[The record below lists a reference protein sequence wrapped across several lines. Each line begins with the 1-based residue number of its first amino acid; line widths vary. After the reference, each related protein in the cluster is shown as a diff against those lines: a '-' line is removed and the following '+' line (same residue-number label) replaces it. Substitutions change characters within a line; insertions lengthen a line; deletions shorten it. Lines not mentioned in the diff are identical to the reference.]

1 MSVGLGSNILS
12 LTTQRHLAQAQRQGA
27 VATERL
33 SSGLRINSSGDDA
46 AGIAV
51 AARLGVRA
59 SGLGIGLRNVNEAVS
74 LLQVTETAIDDASRG
89 LMRLR
94 ELALQSANGSNGPG
108 DRNALQQ
115 EAAQILE
122 EIRRLA
128 SQTSYRVERLLDG
141 RTGALGFQLGSAAG
155 EQFQLEDM
163 PNLTAEA
170 LGSATLVLDG
180 SSMGRAQAPA
190 PDTPAYEIGPEPDLE
205 LSTFEGG
212 STGQINVDNG
222 MPNFSARYI
231 AQRINLFVGD
241 TGIEA
246 SASTR
251 ATLSHL
257 SAAGTVSFTLGLS
270 PAVNPAFQEA
280 AISVGITD
288 SRDLSPLLAAINA
301 ANIGYAA
308 SFVNNGDRS
317 AIRIEHSTGQVVRIA
332 DFAGSAGGNQTI
344 RFAGERGPAVTLEE
358 NGNDSSVVH
367 GLVTLTSS
375 KGPIT
380 ARNANTDMFGGT
392 TSSLTGVSLAT
403 AAQAG
408 RALEIVD
415 GALGQLNDYR
425 SRVGA
430 WLNRLESTA
439 SNLTTGASNLGAAR
453 GRIVD
458 ADFAIETANLVRNQ
472 VLQQAGAAMVAQ
484 ANLQPREVLSL
495 LLR

>member
-1 MSVGLGSNILS
+1 MSVALGSNILS
-12 LTTQRHLAQAQRQGA
+12 LTTQRHLALALRQGA

-33 SSGLRINSSGDDA
+33 SSGLRINSSRDDA

-51 AARLGVRA
+51 AGRLGVRA

-74 LLQVTETAIDDASRG
+74 LLQTTETALDDASRS

-94 ELALQSANGSNGPG
+94 ELAMQSANGSNGQG
-108 DRNALQQ
+108 ERDALQQ

-122 EIRRLA
+122 EIGRLA
-128 SQTSYRVERLLDG
+128 SQTHYRGERLLDG
-141 RTGALGFQLGSAAG
+141 RAGTLAFQLGSATG

-163 PNLTAEA
+163 PDLRTEA
-170 LGSATLVLDG
+170 LGSDTLVLDG
-180 SSMGRAQAPA
+180 SSMGRAIAPA
-190 PDTPAYEIGPEPDLE
+190 PTTPSYEIGPESDLE
-205 LSTFEGG
+205 LQTSEGG
-212 STGQINVDNG
+212 STGPINVDDG
-222 MPNFSARYI
+222 MPNFSAKYI
-231 AQRINLFVGD
+231 AQRINLFVGN
-241 TGIEA
+241 TGILA

-257 SAAGTVSFTLGLS
+257 SAPGTVSFDLGLS
-270 PAVNPAFQEA
+270 PLTGLPGLEA
-280 AISVGITD
+280 AISADITD
-288 SRDLSPLLAAINA
+288 TRDLSPLLAAINA
-301 ANIGYAA
+301 TSIGYTA

-317 AIRIEHSTGQVVRIA
+317 AIQIEHSTGQVVRIA
-332 DFAGSAGGNQTI
+332 DFASSAGGNQTI
-344 RFAGERGPAVTLEE
+344 RFAGERGAAVTLEE

-392 TSSLTGVSLAT
+392 TSALSGVSLAT

-408 RALEIVD
+408 RALNIVD
-415 GALGQLNDYR
+415 GALEQLNGFR

-439 SNLTTGASNLGAAR
+439 SNLATGASNMGAAR

-458 ADFAIETANLVRNQ
+458 ADFAIETANLVRSQ

-495 LLR
+495 LRG